1 MVTMKQ
7 VKRWPYRQHDPRWKS
22 VVMWDRDTV
31 MKVGRK
37 YHGLSKIRAG
47 DLLWKYQGGNTIGN
61 EGCLLT
67 CLSMVLH
74 MLNKGNGIWTP
85 DRLND
90 FAQEYLYYTPS
101 GFSATTLYADLV
113 GEASN
118 GQVQLLLKEEY
129 HSGTTRYPK
138 VFCSRCM
145 PVQAYLSLPESVKLQ
160 CSVMIKTGTYDD
172 TFASHFILVDPGAES
187 GEDDIAIL
195 DPIQPLNSK
204 AGIWTLSNSS
214 KKLCEDKDV
223 KSEWAALNIAP
234 LQIAGVWVFCTWRPE
249 TEAVLGQS
257 FIEALSRSVTRTTR

>member
-1 MVTMKQ
+1 MKQ

-31 MKVGRK
+31 VKVGQK
-37 YHGLSKIRAG
+37 YLGLSKARAG
-47 DLLWKYQGGNTIGN
+47 DLLWKYQAGNVIGN

-74 MLNKGNGIWTP
+74 MLHKDNGVWTP
-85 DRLND
+85 DRLNG
-90 FAQEYLYYTPS
+90 FAQENLYYTTS
-101 GFSATTLYADLV
+101 GFSMTTLYADLV

-129 HSGTTRYPK
+129 HSGATRYPK

-145 PVQAYLSLPESVKLQ
+145 PVQAYLSLPEADKFK

-172 TFASHFILVDPGAES
+172 TFASHFILVDPEAKS
-187 GEDDIAIL
+187 GEDDIAVL
-195 DPIQPLNSK
+195 DPLQPLNSK
-204 AGIWTLSNSS
+204 ATTWTLSNSS
-214 KKLCEDKDV
+214 KRLCGEKDI
-223 KSEWAALNIAP
+223 KTEWAALNISP
-234 LQIAGVWVFCTWRPE
+234 LQIAGVWVFSTWRPE

-257 FIEALSRSVTRTTR
+257 FIAALSRSAARTTR